1 MFSVQCSV
9 LDHEETSLCNCL
21 SINFVPHLQ
30 QTVKGRDWERDIS
43 YENTERSETSKR
55 EYDILLYIFRE
66 NIAFCCSYL
75 RKIEHFAV
83 HISGKKLYF
92 CCQCMGSD
100 ISWEPHYVRVTL
112 KCPQIFTLPSL
123 TVHLTQRY
131 TFSDDSDTLFS
142 LCTKDFLD

>member
-30 QTVKGRDWERDIS
+30 QTVKGRDSERDIS

-55 EYDILLYIFRE
+55 EYYILLYIFRE

-83 HISGKKLYF
+83 HISGKK
-92 CCQCMGSD
+92 
-100 ISWEPHYVRVTL
+100 V
-112 KCPQIFTLPSL
+112 IFLLS
-123 TVHLTQRY
+123 VHG
-131 TFSDDSDTLFS
+131 
-142 LCTKDFLD
+142 K